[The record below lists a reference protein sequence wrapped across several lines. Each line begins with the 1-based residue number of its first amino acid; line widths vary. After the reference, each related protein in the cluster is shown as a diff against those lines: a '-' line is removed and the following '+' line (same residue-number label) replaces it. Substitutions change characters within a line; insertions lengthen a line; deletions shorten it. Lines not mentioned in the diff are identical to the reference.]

1 MFEQY
6 FRFAQ
11 NTGKIWS
18 FLKLH
23 LIQMRNGAT
32 GGLGPSAQ
40 VNKKYFLRENK
51 IYLFK
56 YRVEVVLDLELE
68 HVKLLL
74 ITLVTKKMGTKR
86 VSVINKTVS

>member
-40 VNKKYFLRENK
+40 VKNYFEEK
-51 IYLFK
+51 IKF
-56 YRVEVVLDLELE
+56 
-68 HVKLLL
+68 
-74 ITLVTKKMGTKR
+74 
-86 VSVINKTVS
+86 INLSIVWRWY